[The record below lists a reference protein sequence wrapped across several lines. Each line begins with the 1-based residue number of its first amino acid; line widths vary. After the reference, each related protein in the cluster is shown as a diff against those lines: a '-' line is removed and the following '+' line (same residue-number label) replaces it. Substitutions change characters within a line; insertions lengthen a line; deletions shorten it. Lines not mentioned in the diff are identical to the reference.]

1 MAAKKTT
8 SKTVRTSNTKVT
20 KTKFVRLKRDQQL
33 KDEFGSVFTEVYY
46 GLKKACSTG
55 GNATATDLFIAL
67 DRKVKRKD
75 IAVILEGASWSKK
88 VKDGHYTFFDKILE
102 DRRKKNMDASK
113 KAVEKEFF
121 TWLSISFSSTQAEQ
135 IRTSFPTVSTIL
147 VQRKA
152 LKAPLAECSKIGQVE
167 NALRQVKQFF
177 ANKKFRNSAITVL
190 TAYLAFLRDRKQ
202 EGVAKVESF
211 ADDVPSSWIRFD
223 FKNAGQFSRTRP
235 VKCLVGGC
243 EIVEKNWARVFV
255 AVLENEIQ
263 KGNPALKDLQKQ
275 SLMGKREGNPFFLKK
290 AIEGLHCAQL
300 SNGYW
305 ININYSI
312 PQLMEQIRELCFRCG
327 YSKEQILLYGEK
339 KSVSEERNASG
350 TKTHKLAADR
360 SAPRPEVVEV
370 LQRHYPYG
378 YRIES
383 SIEMN
388 RLRKFAEIDGLVLPD
403 NDEQLKAEVAN
414 AGILIEDKIYVINNE
429 TITGLH
435 RIVQTIKEDG
445 PQCFFFAS
453 LFDHHQEW
461 ADENHITSV
470 EILREIFVRNQDKV
484 LDEGSESYIAKNFVS
499 FKGKCTEKDAVT
511 DEMRRVWGSNSVS
524 YVEYLNTS
532 LPYVPEEY
540 IRRYLSGN
548 RSFAWVAEEQY
559 LLVDRLVISKSEE
572 VAIYKFVADGCEAA
586 GFASIADIPLGN
598 IVEENYELT
607 TAGLHTAIYNRVLF
621 DDFYLNGKI
630 LTKEKNGL
638 NVVSLVKQFIANKD
652 ECTFEEAH
660 SKVAELTGGQYRYM
674 AYEALYDSMVRV
686 DESRYVH
693 EKHVRF
699 DVDAIDE
706 ALSDI
711 VSDGFIAIKEVTT
724 FALFPTCGQAWNH
737 YLLESFCYR
746 YSKKYALHVVGFNDK
761 NAGIIAE
768 RRITCTYEE
777 FLAKAAARAKIELE
791 PAVIGTYFF
800 ETGYMGKRKFA
811 WLDSVTEKAIAIRE
825 EQ

>member
-8 SKTVRTSNTKVT
+8 SKTVRPSNTKVT

-33 KDEFGSVFTEVYY
+33 KDEYGSAFTEVYY
-46 GLKKACSTG
+46 KLKKSCSAG
-55 GNATATDLFIAL
+55 GDMTATDLFLAL
-67 DRKVKRKD
+67 DRQVKRKD

-88 VKDGHYTFFDKILE
+88 TTTGHYAFYDKILE
-102 DRRKKNMDASK
+102 DRRKKDMDANR

-121 TWLSISFSSTQAEQ
+121 TWLSSSFSNAQAEQ
-135 IRTSFPTVSTIL
+135 IKTAFSTVSTIL

-152 LKAPLAECSKIGQVE
+152 LKTPLAECSKIGQVE

-202 EGVAKVESF
+202 ESVTKEKSV
-211 ADDVPSSWIRFD
+211 ADDVPTGWIRFD
-223 FKNAGQFSRTRP
+223 FKNASQFSRTRP
-235 VKCLVGGC
+235 VKCCVGSC
-243 EIVEKNWARVFV
+243 EIVEKNWARVLV

-263 KGNPALKDLQKQ
+263 KENPALKELKKR
-275 SLMGKREGNPFFLKK
+275 SLIGKREGNPFFSKK

-312 PQLMEQIRELCFRCG
+312 PQLMEQIRELCFQCG

-339 KSVSEERNASG
+339 KSAPVDGNASG
-350 TKTHKLAADR
+350 TKTHKLVADR
-360 SAPRPEVVEV
+360 LEPRPEVVEI
-370 LQRHYPYG
+370 LQKHYPYG
-378 YRIES
+378 YRFES
-383 SIEMN
+383 SIEMK
-388 RLRKFAEIDGLVLPD
+388 RFRKFAEIDGLALSD
-403 NDEQLKAEVAN
+403 NDDQLKAEIAN
-414 AGILIEDKIYVINNE
+414 AGILIEDKVYVISID
-429 TITGLH
+429 TITGLR
-435 RIVQTIKEDG
+435 RIAQTIKDDG
-445 PQCFFFAS
+445 LQCFFFDS
-453 LFDHHQEW
+453 FFDHHQEW
-461 ADENHITSV
+461 TDENHITSV
-470 EILREIFVRNQDKV
+470 EILREVFVRNQDEV
-484 LDEGSESYIAKNFVS
+484 LGKDAESYIAKNFVS
-499 FKGKCTEKDAVT
+499 FNGKCTEKEAVT
-511 DEMRRVWGSNSVS
+511 NELRRVWGSNSVS
-524 YVEYLNTS
+524 YVEDLYAS

-559 LLVDRLVISKSEE
+559 LLVDRLVISKDEE
-572 VAIYKFVADGCEAA
+572 SAIYKFVADGCTEV
-586 GFASIADIPLGN
+586 GFASMADIPLGN
-598 IVEENYELT
+598 IMEENYELT
-607 TAGLHTAIYNRVLF
+607 ITGLHTAIYNRVLF

-630 LTKEKNGL
+630 LTKEKNGIS
-638 NVVSLVKQFIANKD
+638 VVSLVKQFVADKD

-674 AYEALYDSMVRV
+674 AYEALYDSMVRI
-686 DESRYVH
+686 DESRYIH
-693 EKHVRF
+693 DKHVRF

-706 ALSDI
+706 VLSGI
-711 VSDGFIAIKEVTT
+711 ILDGFIAIKEVTT
-724 FALFPTCGQAWNH
+724 FALFPMCGQAWNH
-737 YLLESFCYR
+737 YLLESFCYK

-761 NAGIIAE
+761 NAGVIAE
-768 RRITCTYEE
+768 RELTCTYEE

>member
-1 MAAKKTT
+1 MAVRKTT
-8 SKTVRTSNTKVT
+8 SKTIKPSNTKVT
-20 KTKFVRLKRDQQL
+20 KFVRLRRDQQL

-55 GNATATDLFIAL
+55 IDVTATDLFLKL
-67 DRKVKRKD
+67 DRKIKRKD
-75 IAVILEGASWSKK
+75 IAVILDGASWSKK
-88 VKDGHYTFFDKILE
+88 AKDGHYTFYDKILE
-102 DRRKKNMDASK
+102 DRRKKDMDASR

-121 TWLSISFSSTQAEQ
+121 TWLSSSFSSVQAEQ
-135 IRTSFPTVSTIL
+135 IRTSFSTVSTIL

-152 LKAPLAECSKIGQVE
+152 LKVPLVECSKIGQVE

-177 ANKKFRNSAITVL
+177 ANKKFRNSAIAVL

-202 EGVAKVESF
+202 TNVTKAESF

-223 FKNAGQFSRTRP
+223 FKNASQFSRTKP
-235 VKCLVGGC
+235 VKCRVGSC
-243 EIVEKNWARVFV
+243 EIIEKNWARVFV

-263 KGNPALKDLQKQ
+263 KENPALKDLKKQ

-290 AIEGLHCAQL
+290 AIDGLHCAQL

-312 PQLMEQIRELCFRCG
+312 PQLMEQIRELCFECG

-339 KSVSEERNASG
+339 KSTSEERDVSG
-350 TKTHKLAADR
+350 TKTHKPAVDR
-360 SAPRPEVVEV
+360 VAPRPEVIEV
-370 LQRHYPYG
+370 LQKHYPYG

-383 SIEMN
+383 SIEMK

-403 NDEQLKAEVAN
+403 SDEQLKVEIAN
-414 AGILIEDKIYVINNE
+414 AGILIEDKVYVINNE
-429 TITGLH
+429 TITGLRH
-435 RIVQTIKEDG
+435 IVQTIKEDG
-445 PQCFFFAS
+445 LQCFFFES
-453 LFDHHQEW
+453 FFGHHQEW

-470 EILREIFVRNQDKV
+470 EILREIFVRNQDEV
-484 LDEGSESYIAKNFVS
+484 LGEDGESYIAKNFIS
-499 FKGKCTEKDAVT
+499 FRGRCTEKDAVT
-511 DEMRRVWGSNSVS
+511 DEILRVWGSNSVS
-524 YVEYLNTS
+524 YIEYLNTS

-548 RSFAWVAEEQY
+548 RNFAWVAEEQY
-559 LLVDRLVISKSEE
+559 LLVDRLVISKEE
-572 VAIYKFVADGCEAA
+572 EIAIHKFVTDECASV
-586 GFASIADIPLGN
+586 GFASMADIPLGN
-598 IVEENYELT
+598 VVEENYELT
-607 TAGLHTAIYNRVLF
+607 TTGLHTAIYNRVLF

-638 NVVSLVKQFIANKD
+638 NVVSLVKQFIADKD
-652 ECTFEEAH
+652 ECTFVEAH

-693 EKHVRF
+693 EKHVSF
-699 DVDAIDE
+699 DIEAIDE
-706 ALSDI
+706 VLSDI

-724 FALFPTCGQAWNH
+724 FALFPMCGQAWNH
-737 YLLESFCYR
+737 YLLESFCYK

-768 RRITCTYEE
+768 RKITCSYED

>member
-1 MAAKKTT
+1 MAARQTT
-8 SKTVRTSNTKVT
+8 SKIIRPSNTKVT

-33 KDEFGSVFTEVYY
+33 KDEFGSAFTEVYY
-46 GLKKACSTG
+46 GLKKASSTG
-55 GNATATDLFIAL
+55 GEVTSTDLFLAL

-88 VKDGHYTFFDKILE
+88 AKNGHYTFYDKILE
-102 DRRKKNMDASK
+102 NRRKKDMDASR
-113 KAVEKEFF
+113 KAVEKEFS
-121 TWLSISFSSTQAEQ
+121 TWLSSSFSSAQVDQ

-167 NALRQVKQFF
+167 NALRQVKQSF
-177 ANKKFRNSAITVL
+177 ANKKFRNSAIMVL
-190 TAYLAFLRDRKQ
+190 TAFLAFLRDRKQ
-202 EGVAKVESF
+202 TNVTKEGSLAE
-211 ADDVPSSWIRFD
+211 DVPSSWIRFD
-223 FKNAGQFSRTRP
+223 FKNASQFSRTRP
-235 VKCLVGGC
+235 VKCHVGSY

-263 KGNPALKDLQKQ
+263 KDNPALMDLKKQ
-275 SLMGKREGNPFFLKK
+275 SLMGKREGHPFFMKE

-300 SNGYW
+300 ANGYW

-312 PQLMEQIRELCFRCG
+312 PQLMEQIRELCFQCG
-327 YSKEQILLYGEK
+327 YNKEQILLYGEK
-339 KSVSEERNASG
+339 KSVSADRHTTCS
-350 TKTHKLAADR
+350 KTHKSAVDR
-360 SAPRPEVVEV
+360 PAPRPEIVEV
-370 LQRHYPYG
+370 LQNHYPYG

-383 SIEMN
+383 SIEMK
-388 RLRKFAEIDGLVLPD
+388 RLRKFAEIDGVLLPD
-403 NDEQLKAEVAN
+403 NDEQLKSEISN
-414 AGILIEDKIYVINNE
+414 AGIFLEDKVYVIE
-429 TITGLH
+429 SKTITDLHHIIRTIQEKGL
-435 RIVQTIKEDG
+435 
-445 PQCFFFAS
+445 QCFFFDS
-453 LFDHHQEW
+453 FFDFHQEW

-470 EILREIFVRNQDKV
+470 EILREIIIRNQSAI
-484 LDEGSESYIAKNFVS
+484 LGEGNEIYIAKNFVS

-511 DEMRRVWGSNSVS
+511 EELRRVWGSHSVS
-524 YVEYLNTS
+524 YVEQLNGS

-559 LLVDRLVISKSEE
+559 FLVDRLVVSKDEE
-572 VAIYKFVADGCEAA
+572 SAIYKFVADGCESV
-586 GFASIADIPLGN
+586 GFASMADIPLGN
-598 IVEENYELT
+598 VAEENYELT
-607 TAGLHTAIYNRVLF
+607 TTGLHTAIYNRVLF

-638 NVVSLVKQFIANKD
+638 SVVSLVKQFIADKD

-699 DVDAIDE
+699 DIEAIDDV
-706 ALSDI
+706 LSGI

-724 FALFPTCGQAWNH
+724 FALFPMCGQAWNH
-737 YLLESFCYR
+737 YLLESFCYK
-746 YSKKYALHVVGFNDK
+746 YSTKYALHVVGFNDK

-768 RRITCTYEE
+768 RKITCSYED

-791 PAVIGTYFF
+791 PAVIGTYLF

-811 WLDSVTEKAIAIRE
+811 WLNRVTEKAIAIRE
-825 EQ
+825 GQ

>member
-8 SKTVRTSNTKVT
+8 SKTVRPSNAKLT

-33 KDEFGSVFTEVYY
+33 KDEYSSAFTEVYY
-46 GLKKACSTG
+46 GLKESCSAG
-55 GNATATDLFIAL
+55 GDMTATDLFLAL
-67 DRKVKRKD
+67 DRRVKRKD
-75 IAVILEGASWSKK
+75 ISVILEGASWSKK
-88 VKDGHYTFFDKILE
+88 VKDGHYTFYEKALE
-102 DRRKKNMDASK
+102 DRRKKDMDASR

-121 TWLSISFSSTQAEQ
+121 IWLSSSFPNAQAEQ
-135 IRTSFPTVSTIL
+135 IKMAFSTVSTIL

-177 ANKKFRNSAITVL
+177 ANKKFRNSAIMVL

-202 EGVAKVESF
+202 TNVTKEEALVE
-211 ADDVPSSWIRFD
+211 DVPSSWIRFD
-223 FKNAGQFSRTRP
+223 LKNASQFSRTRP
-235 VKCLVGGC
+235 VKCRVGSY

-263 KGNPALKDLQKQ
+263 KDNQALKDLKKQ
-275 SLMGKREGNPFFLKK
+275 SLMGKKEGNPFFLKK

-312 PQLMEQIRELCFRCG
+312 PQLIEQIRELCFQCG
-327 YSKEQILLYGEK
+327 YSKEDILLYGEK
-339 KSVSEERNASG
+339 KSISGEGNVSG
-350 TKTHKLAADR
+350 TKAHTPAVDR
-360 SAPRPEVVEV
+360 LVPSPEVVEV
-370 LQRHYPYG
+370 LQKHYPYG

-383 SIEMN
+383 SIEMK
-388 RLRKFAEIDGLVLPD
+388 RLRKFAEIDGLALPD
-403 NDEQLKAEVAN
+403 NDMQLKAEIAN
-414 AGILIEDKIYVINNE
+414 AGILIEDKVYVIDNE

-445 PQCFFFAS
+445 LQCFFFDS
-453 LFDHHQEW
+453 FLDRHQEW
-461 ADENHITSV
+461 ADEKRITSV
-470 EILREIFVRNQDKV
+470 EILREIFTRNQDGV
-484 LDEGSESYIAKNFVS
+484 LSKGHESYIAKNFVS
-499 FKGKCTEKDAVT
+499 FNGKCTEKDAVT

-524 YVEYLNTS
+524 YVEKLRAS

-548 RSFAWVAEEQY
+548 RNFAWVAEEQY
-559 LLVDRLVISKSEE
+559 LLVDRLVITKDEE
-572 VAIYKFVADGCEAA
+572 AAIYKFVADGCAEV
-586 GFASIADIPLGN
+586 GFASMADIPLGN
-598 IVEENYELT
+598 LVEENYELT
-607 TAGLHTAIYNRVLF
+607 ITGLHTAIYNRVLF

-638 NVVSLVKQFIANKD
+638 SVVSLVKQFVADKD

-693 EKHVRF
+693 DKHVRF

-706 ALSDI
+706 VLSDI
-711 VSDGFIAIKEVTT
+711 ISDGFIAIKEVTT
-724 FALFPTCGQAWNH
+724 FALFPMCGQAWNH

-768 RRITCTYEE
+768 QKITCTYEE
-777 FLAKAAARAKIELE
+777 FLARAAARAKIELT
-791 PAVIGTYFF
+791 PAAIGTYFF

-811 WLDSVTEKAIAIRE
+811 WLDSVAEKAIAIRE